1 MGTAFKV
8 GNLSFKYPSSRE
20 DTIKGISFDVREG
33 EVFGFLGPSGAGK
46 STQAHPLHEFRKNGT
61 LAGAVFPLDGI
72 GFNEEFHSLLRS
84 ERIETIHTAES
95 SMEDIFIKVTGV
107 EVK

>member
-8 GNLSFKYPSSRE
+8 ENLSFKYPSSRE

-46 STQAHPLHEFRKNGT
+46 STQAHPLHEFRKNG
-61 LAGAVFPLDGI
+61 LLPSPCFPW
-72 GFNEEFHSLLRS
+72 
-84 ERIETIHTAES
+84 TAS
-95 SMEDIFIKVTGV
+95 GSTRNSTACSVLNG
-107 EVK
+107 